1 MNKVNFNIKGV
12 IYGAIVMIL
21 IIGGFIVIPN
31 MFMEQSKP
39 VDYTILQREAIPEK
53 ILDMMDKYVN
63 EERSLA
69 VKLENKIYVVV
80 TRGNDK
86 NHGIEMDKIDI
97 LKQDDKNIMSIFK
110 ANSYTKFNLPIIV
123 TDPDEIKNIDALTVG
138 FKAIKRT
145 LFRNT
150 DKQSYYVTYNVK
162 NLLQDSR
169 FKKGY
174 NNEIKIF
181 ITISEILNSEKLE
194 DAFLYDELSKL
205 DIILGELKNS
215 EISDQALSDIV
226 NMYK

>member
-21 IIGGFIVIPN
+21 IIGGFRVIPN

-97 LKQDDKNIMSIFK
+97 VKQDDKNIMRVKVVYKDKEESYPYIVVETNLNELPDTIELNTSI
-110 ANSYTKFNLPIIV
+110 
-123 TDPDEIKNIDALTVG
+123 DEN
-138 FKAIKRT
+138 
-145 LFRNT
+145 
-150 DKQSYYVTYNVK
+150 
-162 NLLQDSR
+162 
-169 FKKGY
+169 
-174 NNEIKIF
+174 
-181 ITISEILNSEKLE
+181 
-194 DAFLYDELSKL
+194 
-205 DIILGELKNS
+205 
-215 EISDQALSDIV
+215 
-226 NMYK
+226 